1 MLWPIDQPEVLEH
14 EAALLGREAGQLVPG
29 RVAELRASARG
40 PWRGH
45 ARQMAAVADGGA
57 ADPLFLL
64 VRLGAREGAARVEPP
79 AVQPA
84 LALDRW
90 AVEPA
95 SLELAGQ
102 LARLLGE
109 GPRGG
114 ARARRLQALE
124 LLGQRALA
132 GRQRAQLLEHRL
144 TAQAH
149 QRQQSLRLS
158 VQPALRLGEARELLH
173 RLGEPGARAR
183 ARDLAT
189 APRQRQ
195 RRGVQ
200 GVDRLARER
209 GGGRGVGL
217 SLLQLLARRRHLAL
231 REAERALQLRRDE
244 RVSAGGLADVTLH
257 HCRPLLDRRLA
268 RPRGGAA
275 LPALQRLSDLLL
287 PPGEGRR
294 LRQGLIERGQRFLAP
309 RLHQRIAPGAQRLG
323 YLREC
328 GFRLGTGR
336 DRGTRDR

>member
-1 MLWPIDQPEVLEH
+1 MLWRIDQPEVLEH

-45 ARQMAAVADGGA
+45 ARRLAAVADGGA
-57 ADPLFLL
+57 AAPVFLL
-64 VRLGAREGAARVEPP
+64 VRLGAREGAARVE
-79 AVQPA
+79 QPA
-84 LALDRW
+84 AQPARALDRL
-90 AVEPA
+90 AVESA

-109 GPRGG
+109 GPGGG

-287 PPGEGRR
+287 PPGERRR

-309 RLHQRIAPGAQRLG
+309 RLHQRVAPGAQRLG
-323 YLREC
+323 YRSEERRVGKEC
-328 GFRLGTGR
+328 RSR
-336 DRGTRDR
+336 W

>member
-1 MLWPIDQPEVLEH
+1 MLWRIDQPEVLEH
-14 EAALLGREAGQLVPG
+14 EAALLGGEAGQLVPG
-29 RVAELRASARG
+29 RVTELRARARG
-40 PWRGH
+40 PRREH
-45 ARQMAAVADGGA
+45 ARQMDAVADGGA
-57 ADPLFLL
+57 ADPLLLL
-64 VRLGAREGAARVEPP
+64 VRLGARESAAGVEQP
-79 AVQPA
+79 AVQAA
-84 LALDRW
+84 LALDRL

-144 TAQAH
+144 PAQAH
-149 QRQQSLRLS
+149 QRQQSLRLP

-183 ARDLAT
+183 ARDLAA
-189 APRQRQ
+189 APRQRE

-209 GGGRGVGL
+209 GGGRRVGL

-231 REAERALQLRRDE
+231 GEAEGALELRRDE
-244 RVSAGGLADVTLH
+244 RVPASGLPDVTLH
-257 HCRPLLDRRLA
+257 HCGPLLDRSLA

-275 LPALQRLSDLLL
+275 LSALQRLGDLLL
-287 PPGEGRR
+287 PPSERR
-294 LRQGLIERGQRFLAP
+294 GLRQGLIERGERLLAP
-309 RLHQRIAPGAQRLG
+309 RLHQRVAPGAQRLG
-323 YLREC
+323 YLSER
-328 GFRLGTGR
+328 GFRLGASR
-336 DRGTRDR
+336 ARGAR